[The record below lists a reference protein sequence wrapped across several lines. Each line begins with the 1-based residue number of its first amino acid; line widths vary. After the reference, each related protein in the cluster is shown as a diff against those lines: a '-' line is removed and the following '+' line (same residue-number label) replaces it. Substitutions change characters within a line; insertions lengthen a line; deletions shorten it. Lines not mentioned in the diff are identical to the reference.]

1 MKKILQNP
9 KARVWFLSGL
19 TGMVL
24 IAGLLLEEGQA
35 RTYTP
40 SITAP
45 LQVNKQNLQTH
56 LSERIKPKKSQVL
69 KSSLEQET
77 RNPSHA
83 QAGARQTTSQ
93 KKNGPCDL
101 VLRDFGRGR
110 LIFLITCKRC
120 GES

>member
-40 SITAP
+40 SIIAP
-45 LQVNKQNLQTH
+45 LHVNKQNLQTH
-56 LSERIKPKKSQVL
+56 LSETINPQKSQAL
-69 KSSLEQET
+69 QSSLKQET
-77 RNPSHA
+77 RNPATHTTHK
-83 QAGARQTTSQ
+83 QAPDKQPA
-93 KKNGPCDL
+93 KKRMGL
-101 VLRDFGRGR
+101 AIL
-110 LIFLITCKRC
+110 FLGILAEE
-120 GES
+120 G